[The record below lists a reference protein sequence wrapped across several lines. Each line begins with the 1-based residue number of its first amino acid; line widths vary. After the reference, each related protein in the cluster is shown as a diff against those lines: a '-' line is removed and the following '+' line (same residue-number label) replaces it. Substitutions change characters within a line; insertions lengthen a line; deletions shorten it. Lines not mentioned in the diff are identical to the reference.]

1 MRETAAGRV
10 GGCVPFCIL
19 VADQKRQYGEV
30 LPSQRQHPRCT
41 VALHT
46 WIPHCTWVHLSV
58 QI

>member
-30 LPSQRQHPRCT
+30 LPSQRQHP